1 MKVEFIYSH
10 LNGLE
15 WILTHQ
21 KELWK
26 EVNDSIKSVDSKLCK
41 TKVSKE
47 KNMKGEV
54 LYSPQEMNLKI
65 KEQLQNRG
73 WLEERMNYYVTSDE
87 KLTRDIIEMSEDDQK
102 KKIDSKELTPIHS
115 YHQTD
120 FVKNRV
126 SIEVQFGKYPFIE
139 FDLFVKHLGFFHSD
153 KIDLGIEIIP
163 TKILQSQMSSGPG
176 YYERTLTHILRN
188 GRGTPPVPL
197 IVIGVQQD

>member
-1 MKVEFIYSH
+1 MKIEFIYSH

-15 WILTHQ
+15 WIITHQ

-26 EVNDSIKSVDSKLCK
+26 EVKDSIESVNSEDCK
-41 TKVSKE
+41 TKISKE
-47 KNMKGEV
+47 KTMKGRV
-54 LYSPQEMNLKI
+54 LYSPQKMNIDI
-65 KEQLQNRG
+65 KEQLSNRG
-73 WLEERMNYYVTSDE
+73 WTEERMNYYVTSDPKITSE
-87 KLTRDIIEMSEDDQK
+87 IIHKSENEQK
-102 KKIDSKELTPIHS
+102 KEIEDKDLIPIHS

-139 FDLFVKHLGFFHSD
+139 FDLFVKHLGFFHNN

-163 TKILQSQMSSGPG
+163 TKILQSEMSSGPG

-197 IVIGVQQD
+197 IVVGVQQD

>member
-1 MKVEFIYSH
+1 MKIEFIYSH

-15 WILTHQ
+15 WINTHQ
-21 KELWK
+21 KKLWE
-26 EVNDSIKSVDSKLCK
+26 EVKDSIDSVDIEVCK
-41 TKVSKE
+41 TKISKE
-47 KNMKGEV
+47 KTMRGRV
-54 LYSPQEMNLKI
+54 LYSPQKMNVEI
-65 KEQLQNRG
+65 KNQLSSRG
-73 WLEERMNYYVTSDE
+73 WVEERMNYYVTSDP
-87 KLTRDIIEMSEDDQK
+87 KLTSEIINLSESDQK
-102 KKIDSKELTPIHS
+102 EGIEKKNLIPIQS

-139 FDLFVKHLGFFHSD
+139 FDLFVKHLGFFHND

-163 TKILQSQMSSGPG
+163 TKFLQNEMSSGPG

-197 IVIGVQQD
+197 IIVGVQQD